1 MFENVGTLLTDPG
14 RFFDGRGEDPSLKE
28 PALVVLLV
36 GIVNALSVAG
46 IFLAFTEAVSSDL
59 QVFIFIVVLFVAA
72 ISFAGPFIGWLL
84 YAIAFQIITHFFG
97 GEGEFRDTFALTGWG
112 YTPRIIY
119 AVISVA
125 ITIYVTQTAQPPADP
140 SGFTAY
146 STRISNHPLNQI
158 SIGLSVLFTL
168 WSAYI
173 WIPAVQRA
181 RNVTRRQATVAV
193 AIPTLLGILI
203 AVGSFAINTAS
214 QGGV

>member
-1 MFENVGTLLTDPG
+1 MFENVGTLLTNPG
-14 RFFDGRGEDPSLKE
+14 RFFDGRADGPSLKE
-28 PALVVLLV
+28 PAIIVLVTALISTL
-36 GIVNALSVAG
+36 GIAG
-46 IFLAFTEAVSSDL
+46 IFLAFTEAVPSDL
-59 QVFIFIVVLFVAA
+59 QIFIFIVVLFVAA
-72 ISFAGPFIGWLL
+72 FSFAGPFIGWLL
-84 YAIAFQIITHFFG
+84 YALAFQVITYFFD

-119 AVISVA
+119 GVISVA
-125 ITIYVTQTAQPPADP
+125 ITIYVTQAAQPPADP

-146 STRISNHPLNQI
+146 STRISNHPLNQL

-181 RNVTRRQATVAV
+181 RNVTRNQAIIAV
-193 AIPTLLGILI
+193 AIPVLFGILI
-203 AVGSFAINTAS
+203 AVGSFFINAAS